1 MSVSIII
8 PTLNERASIDALQ
21 SQLDALEGKADVL
34 FSDGGSTDGT
44 YERIRYPKIQ
54 RAHYRGAQMNAA
66 AREAHGEYLW
76 FLHADSRFSADSL
89 QAIEESGFDV
99 GCFRVQFDSASVLLK
114 LAAFWASNWRVRVR
128 HIAFGD
134 QGIFVKRSLFFE
146 VGAYRD
152 IPLMEDYQFSLDMR
166 AAGHPVQL
174 LDAPLVTSARRFKR
188 GAVSTLLQMKHLQ
201 FQYRRGVDVALLHKS
216 YESHDGK
223 DDGSLDRDHKNAA
236 NVH

>member
-21 SQLDALEGKADVL
+21 SQLDALEGKTDVL

-44 YERIRYPKIQ
+44 YECIRYPKIQ

-99 GCFRVQFDSASVLLK
+99 GCFRVQFDSSSALLK
-114 LAAFWASNWRVRVR
+114 LAAFWASNWRVRAR

-152 IPLMEDYQFSLDMR
+152 IPLMEDYQFSLDVR

-188 GAVSTLLQMKHLQ
+188 GAASTLLQMKRLQ

-223 DDGSLDRDHKNAA
+223 DDGSLDRDHKNAG
-236 NVH
+236 NVY